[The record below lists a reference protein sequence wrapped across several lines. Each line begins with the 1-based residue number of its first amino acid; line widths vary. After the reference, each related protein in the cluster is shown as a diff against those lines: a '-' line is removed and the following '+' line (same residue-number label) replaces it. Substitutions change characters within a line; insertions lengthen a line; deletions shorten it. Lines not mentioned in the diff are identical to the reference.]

1 LKNKNIIQIL
11 RFFSELK
18 DEDHYASQKKLEALI
33 KELSAMDLD
42 SYQLYPVKYKILRL
56 ALDCLAQT
64 LSKTK

>member
-42 SYQLYPVKYKILRL
+42 SYQLYPVRYKILRL